1 MDWFLYILTFLFGY
15 VTCKTFYFVSSTR
28 LSMVMVKAAHI
39 IYLSVMIKALENLAY
54 SREIMLEHM
63 LKSEQN
69 TTRISSFE
77 FKFEE
82 DVRELKERSIL
93 MLAALHPPF
102 FKQMMDFE
110 TWDEAAA
117 FLLKN
122 KEAALKFWERP

>member
-1 MDWFLYILTFLFGY
+1 
-15 VTCKTFYFVSSTR
+15 
-28 LSMVMVKAAHI
+28 MVMVKAAHI